1 MSKFNLKIKFQL
13 QVCFIA
19 IVIEIVIVFYE
30 LSVFVLNNFVT
41 LYNKFSHSVTQK
53 NQQLK
58 EMNIPHT
65 SNPRIVIIGGGF
77 AGLALAKR
85 LKNKN
90 VQVVLLDKHNY
101 HTFQPLLYQVA
112 TGGLEAGSIAYP
124 IRKVIQEYKDFYFR
138 LTSVKEI
145 DTKNQKI
152 ISEIGDLHYDYLVIA
167 TGSKTNY
174 FGNKEI
180 ERNSMSMKTIPQSLN
195 IRSLILENFEQAVLT
210 KDEADRN
217 ALMNFVLVGAGPTGV
232 ELAGALAEMKRAI
245 LQKDYPDLDISKME
259 INLIQS
265 GDRVLNT
272 MSEKSSVAAERFL
285 LDLGVKVWKNIR
297 VTNYDGRTISTNS
310 DLSIDSAT
318 VIWTA
323 GVQGALIHGLDAES
337 LVERVERIRVNQ
349 YNQVAGYNNIFAV
362 GDIASMETTNYP
374 QGHPM
379 MAQPAIQQGHLLGEN
394 LIKLIANQP
403 MKPFEYNDKGSM
415 ATIGRNLA
423 VVDLPSYHFHGFF
436 AWIVWMMVHLLS
448 LIGFKNKA
456 VVFMNW
462 MYNYIRF
469 DREGRLI
476 VRPYKKR
483 SFVTFTSD
491 EV

>member
-1 MSKFNLKIKFQL
+1 
-13 QVCFIA
+13 
-19 IVIEIVIVFYE
+19 
-30 LSVFVLNNFVT
+30 
-41 LYNKFSHSVTQK
+41 
-53 NQQLK
+53 
-58 EMNIPHT
+58 MNIPN
-65 SNPRIVIIGGGF
+65 SGKPRVVIIGGGF
-77 AGLALAKR
+77 AGIALAKN
-85 LKNKN
+85 LKNQN

-124 IRKVIQEYKDFYFR
+124 IRKVIQEYPNFYFR

-145 DTKNQKI
+145 DTKEKKI

-167 TGSKTNY
+167 TGSKTNF

-180 ERNSMSMKTIPQSLN
+180 ERNAMSMKTIPQSLN
-195 IRSLILENFEQAVLT
+195 IRSLILENFEQAVLLR
-210 KDEADRN
+210 EESERN
-217 ALMNFVLVGAGPTGV
+217 LLMNFVLVGAGPTGV
-232 ELAGALAEMKRAI
+232 ELAGALAEMKKAI

-265 GDRVLNT
+265 GDRILNT
-272 MSEKSSVAAERFL
+272 MSEKSSIASEAFL
-285 LDLGVKVWKNIR
+285 TRLGVKVWKNVR
-297 VTNYDGRTISTNS
+297 VTNYDGRTVTTNS
-310 DLSIDSAT
+310 DLTFDTAT

-323 GVQGALIHGLDAES
+323 GVQGAAIRGLKAEA
-337 LVERVERIRVNQ
+337 LVEKVERIRVNEF
-349 YNQVAGYNNIFAV
+349 NQVKGYEDIFAI
-362 GDIASMETTNYP
+362 GDIAVMESKAFP

-379 MAQPAIQQGHLLGEN
+379 MAQPAMQQGKLLAEN
-394 LIKLIANQP
+394 LIQLIGGRI
-403 MKPFEYNDKGSM
+403 MTPFVYNDKGSM

-423 VVDLPSYHFHGFF
+423 VVDLPKYHFNGVF
-436 AWIVWMMVHLLS
+436 AWFVWMFVHLFS

-462 MYNYIRF
+462 VYNYIKF

-483 SFVTFTSD
+483 SFTTFTSD

>member
-1 MSKFNLKIKFQL
+1 
-13 QVCFIA
+13 
-19 IVIEIVIVFYE
+19 
-30 LSVFVLNNFVT
+30 
-41 LYNKFSHSVTQK
+41 
-53 NQQLK
+53 
-58 EMNIPHT
+58 MNIPH
-65 SNPRIVIIGGGF
+65 SDKKRVVIIGGGF
-77 AGLALAKR
+77 AGLSIAKKLR
-85 LKNKN
+85 NKN
-90 VQVVLLDKHNY
+90 LQVVLLDKHNY

-145 DTKNQKI
+145 DTQNQKV
-152 ISEIGDLHYDYLVIA
+152 ISEIGDLNYDYLVIA

-210 KDEADRN
+210 TNEADKN
-217 ALMNFVLVGAGPTGV
+217 ALINFVLVGAGPTGV

-272 MSEKSSVAAERFL
+272 MSEKSSEAAEKFL
-285 LDLGVKVWKNIR
+285 VDLGVIVHKNVR
-297 VTNYDGRTISTNS
+297 VTNYDGRTITTNS
-310 DLSIDSAT
+310 DLTFETAT

-323 GVQGALIHGLDAES
+323 GVQGAAIHGLDSKS

-349 YNQVAGYNNIFAV
+349 YNQVVGYDNIFAI
-362 GDIASMETTNYP
+362 GDIASMESEKYP

-379 MAQPAIQQGHLLGEN
+379 MAQPALQQGALLGEN
-394 LIKLIANQP
+394 LVKLLANKP

-423 VVDLPSYHFHGFF
+423 VVDLPKYHFNGVF
-436 AWIVWMMVHLLS
+436 AWFVWMFVHLFS

-456 VVFMNW
+456 VVFLNW
-462 MYNYIRF
+462 VYNYVRF

-476 VRPYKKR
+476 VRPFKKR

>member
-1 MSKFNLKIKFQL
+1 
-13 QVCFIA
+13 
-19 IVIEIVIVFYE
+19 
-30 LSVFVLNNFVT
+30 
-41 LYNKFSHSVTQK
+41 
-53 NQQLK
+53 
-58 EMNIPHT
+58 MNIPP
-65 SNPRIVIIGGGF
+65 SSKPRVVIIGGGF
-77 AGLALAKR
+77 AGIALAKKLR
-85 LKNKN
+85 NKN

-138 LTSVKEI
+138 LTTVKEI
-145 DTKNQKI
+145 DTTNNKI

-210 KDEADRN
+210 KDVNESN
-217 ALMNFVLVGAGPTGV
+217 ALTNFVLVGAGPTGV
-232 ELAGALAEMKRAI
+232 ELAGALAEMKKAI
-245 LQKDYPDLDISKME
+245 LQKDYPDLDISKMQ

-265 GDRVLNT
+265 NDRVLNT
-272 MSEKSSVAAERFL
+272 MSEQSSAAAEKFL
-285 LDLGVKVWKNIR
+285 LDLGVKIWKNLR
-297 VTNYDGRTISTNS
+297 VTNYDGRTITTNS
-310 DLSIDSAT
+310 EITFETAT

-323 GVQGALIHGLDAES
+323 GVQGAAVYGLDAS
-337 LVERVERIRVNQ
+337 ALVERVARIRVNEF
-349 YNQVAGYNNIFAV
+349 NQVRGYNNIFAI
-362 GDIASMETTNYP
+362 GDIAMMETPKYP

-379 MAQPAIQQGHLLGEN
+379 MAQPAMQQGKLLGDN
-394 LIKLIANQP
+394 LVQLISGRI
-403 MKPFEYNDKGSM
+403 MTPFEYNDKGSM

-423 VVDLPSYHFHGFF
+423 VVDLPHYHFNGVF
-436 AWIVWMMVHLLS
+436 AWFVWMFVHLFS

-456 VVFMNW
+456 VVFLNW
-462 MYNYIRF
+462 VYNYIRF

-476 VRPYKKR
+476 IRPYKKK
-483 SFVTFTSD
+483 SFITFTSD

>member
-1 MSKFNLKIKFQL
+1 
-13 QVCFIA
+13 
-19 IVIEIVIVFYE
+19 
-30 LSVFVLNNFVT
+30 
-41 LYNKFSHSVTQK
+41 
-53 NQQLK
+53 
-58 EMNIPHT
+58 MNIPH
-65 SNPRIVIIGGGF
+65 SDKKRVVIIGGGF
-77 AGLALAKR
+77 AGLSIAKKLR
-85 LKNKN
+85 NKN
-90 VQVVLLDKHNY
+90 LQVVLLDKHNY

-145 DTKNQKI
+145 DTPNQKI

-210 KDEADRN
+210 TNEADKN
-217 ALMNFVLVGAGPTGV
+217 ALINFVLVGAGPTGV

-259 INLIQS
+259 INLVQS

-272 MSEKSSVAAERFL
+272 MSEKSSVAAEKFL
-285 LDLGVKVWKNIR
+285 VDLGVIVHKNVR
-297 VTNYDGRTISTNS
+297 VTNYDGRTITTNS
-310 DLSIDSAT
+310 DLTFETAT

-323 GVQGALIHGLDAES
+323 GVQGAKVAGLDSKS
-337 LVERVERIRVNQ
+337 LVEKVERIRVNQ
-349 YNQVAGYNNIFAV
+349 FNQVVGYNNIFAI
-362 GDIASMETTNYP
+362 GDIASMESEKYP

-379 MAQPAIQQGHLLGEN
+379 MAQPALQQGDLLGEN
-394 LIKLIANQP
+394 LVKLIDNKP

-423 VVDLPSYHFHGFF
+423 VVDLPKYHFNGLF
-436 AWIVWMMVHLLS
+436 AWFVWMFVHLFS

-456 VVFMNW
+456 VVFLNW
-462 MYNYIRF
+462 VYNYVRF

-476 VRPYKKR
+476 VRPFKKR

>member
-1 MSKFNLKIKFQL
+1 
-13 QVCFIA
+13 
-19 IVIEIVIVFYE
+19 
-30 LSVFVLNNFVT
+30 
-41 LYNKFSHSVTQK
+41 
-53 NQQLK
+53 
-58 EMNIPHT
+58 MNIPH
-65 SNPRIVIIGGGF
+65 SDKKRVVIIGGGF
-77 AGLALAKR
+77 AGLSIAKKLR
-85 LKNKN
+85 NKN
-90 VQVVLLDKHNY
+90 LQVVLLDKHNY

-145 DTKNQKI
+145 DTPNQKI

-210 KDEADRN
+210 TNEADKN
-217 ALMNFVLVGAGPTGV
+217 ALINFVLVGAGPTGV

-272 MSEKSSVAAERFL
+272 MSEKSSEAAEKFL
-285 LDLGVKVWKNIR
+285 VDLGVIVHKNVR
-297 VTNYDGRTISTNS
+297 VTNYDGRTITTNS
-310 DLSIDSAT
+310 NLTFETAT

-323 GVQGALIHGLDAES
+323 GVQGAAIHGLDSKS

-349 YNQVAGYNNIFAV
+349 YNQVVGYDNIFAI
-362 GDIASMETTNYP
+362 GDIASMESEKYP

-379 MAQPAIQQGHLLGEN
+379 MAQPALQQGDLLGEN
-394 LIKLIANQP
+394 LVKLLANKP

-423 VVDLPSYHFHGFF
+423 VVDLPKYHFNGLF
-436 AWIVWMMVHLLS
+436 AWFVWMFVHLFS

-456 VVFMNW
+456 VVFLNW
-462 MYNYIRF
+462 VYNYVRF

-476 VRPYKKR
+476 VRPFKKR